1 MCLQAVQQQLKCTR
15 YKPRWL
21 LSGVA
26 IPMYG
31 LYYTHRNQVLY
42 LPLLGVRAEASIKE
56 LAAQVKLT
64 QVYGNDRL
72 FPIEASYSFS
82 IPARASVCGF
92 FMVKQDGTRVVG
104 TVLEKQEARKTY
116 NTAVAKGQLASLME
130 QQTPDIFQVSVGNIP
145 PDEQVQIE
153 LVYAT
158 ELAEDEENDSIR
170 FHLPFH
176 IGARYGSAP
185 APLTRFTST
194 SAITSKSTPFLII
207 NASVEAVAPIA
218 KISSPSHT
226 TTTELGPDPAL
237 PNFKELPFSH
247 YARVSLSS
255 NSPLTK
261 DFVLTVKSAG
271 LDAPRCVAEPHP
283 THNTAALTLT
293 LVPRFTLPDLARQE
307 FILLVDR
314 SGSMSNKRISAAR
327 KALVVL
333 LRALPHQDS
342 LFQIV
347 SFGSTVSELWQA
359 GSRAYN
365 QATLEEAT
373 RHVDGMD
380 ANYGGTE
387 IRQALAKCFRIRAR
401 DRPTSVLVLTD
412 GEAYDVDGVLA
423 EVSGAVK
430 AAQEGAPLRVSVL
443 GIGNSVSTAMC
454 EGIARVGH
462 GACMLVT
469 EEETTFTGKVA
480 RLLQAAR
487 TPLISNITVDWGRP
501 ELEDEFELVGKSEK
515 SEKVVEQKSEE
526 KQKSLNIFDEAVD
539 PTHLDKTGPPSPP
552 RVILPPPSDVQQSPF
567 KIRNLFPGT
576 RVNIYAILQ
585 GRSSIPQ
592 TVTLH
597 GSTPDGASISLP
609 VPVTVSRLP
618 STPALHA
625 LAARK
630 IIQDLEDGQHAVA
643 LTATLKDPGDMRA
656 SIVRLGTT
664 YSITSTYTS
673 FVAVDEVPGAT
684 RASPPENTHQAPP
697 PYVRQASQP
706 PAVDSFSAN
715 HWITASSAVDSE
727 AYSSSRRPSAWD
739 SYDPTIE
746 DSTPWT
752 TSEEYGMPSRVH
764 TAVVAPPP
772 SVSSSTPRKAV
783 CTPLPH
789 RLFLLIQENIPVVQP
804 VVQPQAVQS
813 YVLSSRDYDP
823 TVEDVPWRGQEEYGS
838 PSPPAAQTRGTADI
852 YSAPMRD
859 SGPIAYKG
867 KKSNRLSGLFST
879 RYLSRTGSTSAS
891 VTSASEHQAYS
902 HAVHSLPARPLI
914 SAPQQSGESSPKP
927 TTKEDSRLEALA
939 RLQSFDG
946 AFPASQDVLSV
957 TGLTLKEGKT
967 VEDVRLL
974 LPKGAREEDQV
985 LASVL
990 AMVFALERVR
1000 ASGGQ
1005 ADRDAW
1011 VGMYDKV
1018 RAWLESVL
1026 QGRGVVRSL
1035 EEKVAALL
1043 A

>member
-1 MCLQAVQQQLKCTR
+1 
-15 YKPRWL
+15 
-21 LSGVA
+21 
-26 IPMYG
+26 MYG

-72 FPIEASYSFS
+72 FPIDASYSFP
-82 IPARASVCGF
+82 IPPRASVCGF
-92 FMVKQDGTRVVG
+92 VMIKQDGTRVVG
-104 TVLEKQEARKTY
+104 SVLEKQEARKIY

-226 TTTELGPDPAL
+226 TTTELGSDPAL

-271 LDAPRCVAEPHP
+271 LDAPRCVAELHP
-283 THNTAALTLT
+283 THNTAALALT

-314 SGSMSNKRISAAR
+314 SGSMTNKRISAAR

-347 SFGSTVSELWQA
+347 SFGSTVSELWPA

-387 IRQALAKCFRIRAR
+387 IRQALARCFRIRAR

-430 AAQEGAPLRVSVL
+430 AAQERAPLRVSVL

-515 SEKVVEQKSEE
+515 VVEQKSEE

-539 PTHLDKTGPPSPP
+539 PTHLDKTGPPPPP

-625 LAARK
+625 LAA
-630 IIQDLEDGQHAVA
+630 
-643 LTATLKDPGDMRA
+643 
-656 SIVRLGTT
+656 
-664 YSITSTYTS
+664 
-673 FVAVDEVPGAT
+673 
-684 RASPPENTHQAPP
+684 
-697 PYVRQASQP
+697 
-706 PAVDSFSAN
+706 
-715 HWITASSAVDSE
+715 
-727 AYSSSRRPSAWD
+727 
-739 SYDPTIE
+739 
-746 DSTPWT
+746 
-752 TSEEYGMPSRVH
+752 
-764 TAVVAPPP
+764 
-772 SVSSSTPRKAV
+772 
-783 CTPLPH
+783 
-789 RLFLLIQENIPVVQP
+789 
-804 VVQPQAVQS
+804 
-813 YVLSSRDYDP
+813 
-823 TVEDVPWRGQEEYGS
+823 
-838 PSPPAAQTRGTADI
+838 
-852 YSAPMRD
+852 
-859 SGPIAYKG
+859 
-867 KKSNRLSGLFST
+867 
-879 RYLSRTGSTSAS
+879 
-891 VTSASEHQAYS
+891 
-902 HAVHSLPARPLI
+902 
-914 SAPQQSGESSPKP
+914 
-927 TTKEDSRLEALA
+927 
-939 RLQSFDG
+939 
-946 AFPASQDVLSV
+946 
-957 TGLTLKEGKT
+957 
-967 VEDVRLL
+967 
-974 LPKGAREEDQV
+974 
-985 LASVL
+985 
-990 AMVFALERVR
+990 
-1000 ASGGQ
+1000 
-1005 ADRDAW
+1005 
-1011 VGMYDKV
+1011 
-1018 RAWLESVL
+1018 
-1026 QGRGVVRSL
+1026 
-1035 EEKVAALL
+1035 
-1043 A
+1043 

>member
-1 MCLQAVQQQLKCTR
+1 
-15 YKPRWL
+15 
-21 LSGVA
+21 
-26 IPMYG
+26 MYG

-72 FPIEASYSFS
+72 FPIDASYSFP

-92 FMVKQDGTRVVG
+92 VMIKQDGTRVVG
-104 TVLEKQEARKTY
+104 SVLEKQEARKTY

-185 APLTRFTST
+185 APP
-194 SAITSKSTPFLII
+194 STPFLII
-207 NASVEAVAPIA
+207 NTSVEAVARIA

-226 TTTELGPDPAL
+226 TTTKLGPDPAL

-255 NSPLTK
+255 NFPLTK

-271 LDAPRCVAEPHP
+271 LDAPRCVAELHP
-283 THNTAALTLT
+283 THNTAALALT

-314 SGSMSNKRISAAR
+314 SGSMTNKRISAAH

-342 LFQIV
+342 LFQVV
-347 SFGSTVSELWQA
+347 SFGSTVSELWPA

-387 IRQALAKCFRIRAR
+387 IRQALARCFRIRAR

-430 AAQEGAPLRVSVL
+430 AAQERAPLRVSVL

-462 GACMLVT
+462 GAL
-469 EEETTFTGKVA
+469 A

-487 TPLISNITVDWGRP
+487 TPLISRITVDWGRP

-515 SEKVVEQKSEE
+515 VVEQKSKE

-539 PTHLDKTGPPSPP
+539 PTHLDKTGPPPP
-552 RVILPPPSDVQQSPF
+552 HAVLPPPSDVQQSPL

-576 RVNIYAILQ
+576 RVNVYAILR
-585 GRSSIPQ
+585 GRATIPQ

-609 VPVTVSRLP
+609 IPVTVSRLP

-630 IIQDLEDGQHAVA
+630 IIQDLEDG
-643 LTATLKDPGDMRA
+643 
-656 SIVRLGTT
+656 
-664 YSITSTYTS
+664 
-673 FVAVDEVPGAT
+673 
-684 RASPPENTHQAPP
+684 
-697 PYVRQASQP
+697 
-706 PAVDSFSAN
+706 
-715 HWITASSAVDSE
+715 
-727 AYSSSRRPSAWD
+727 
-739 SYDPTIE
+739 
-746 DSTPWT
+746 
-752 TSEEYGMPSRVH
+752 
-764 TAVVAPPP
+764 
-772 SVSSSTPRKAV
+772 
-783 CTPLPH
+783 
-789 RLFLLIQENIPVVQP
+789 
-804 VVQPQAVQS
+804 
-813 YVLSSRDYDP
+813 
-823 TVEDVPWRGQEEYGS
+823 
-838 PSPPAAQTRGTADI
+838 
-852 YSAPMRD
+852 
-859 SGPIAYKG
+859 
-867 KKSNRLSGLFST
+867 
-879 RYLSRTGSTSAS
+879 
-891 VTSASEHQAYS
+891 
-902 HAVHSLPARPLI
+902 
-914 SAPQQSGESSPKP
+914 
-927 TTKEDSRLEALA
+927 
-939 RLQSFDG
+939 
-946 AFPASQDVLSV
+946 
-957 TGLTLKEGKT
+957 
-967 VEDVRLL
+967 
-974 LPKGAREEDQV
+974 
-985 LASVL
+985 
-990 AMVFALERVR
+990 
-1000 ASGGQ
+1000 
-1005 ADRDAW
+1005 
-1011 VGMYDKV
+1011 
-1018 RAWLESVL
+1018 
-1026 QGRGVVRSL
+1026 
-1035 EEKVAALL
+1035 
-1043 A
+1043 